1 MATNATVKV
10 ELEGRGPLTLRPSDY
25 KATGGEGSVYQV
37 AGTSIK
43 IYTDPH
49 KMQRDG
55 MVEKVKL
62 LKPLGNSFIMAPQGV
77 VKDTQGRA
85 IGLYMPF
92 AEGEPMPRVFTN
104 AFRTRENFGD
114 QHAVQLSARMHDTFK
129 FAHSHKAIMVDP
141 NEMNWIVDLTAKD
154 GPEPRAIDVDS
165 WAIGRFGASVVM
177 PSIRDVHSKAF
188 TELTDWFSW
197 GVVTFQIFTG
207 IHPYRGMLNG
217 YKPVEMVRRMQ
228 DNASVFRK
236 GVGLN
241 LAVRDFNKIPGPLLG
256 WYKATFEKGE
266 RVIPPSPLETGATVA
281 APATRVLR
289 VVTTGSGGLVFEK
302 IFEKVGDPVLRVWPC
317 GVATTATGALFDLAS
332 KRQIGTLS
340 SRNAEVVKIQGDW
353 LLADRV
359 QGALVYTFVD
369 GRSLAPQNLPSV
381 LKGNA
386 FVRFENRLFVVTD
399 TELVELNVI
408 RAARP
413 ILGLGQ
419 RTAILS
425 PKATKWFD
433 GVGIQEAMGATFMVL
448 PFGDKSCLT
457 VRVRELDG
465 LRPISA
471 KAGNRFATV
480 VALDKTGSY
489 RKFEFIF
496 AADYSTYSVWEGGTD
511 HSELNISILPKG
523 VCATI
528 TDDGELVIFVPRNG
542 TINRINDKA
551 IATDM
556 ALANW
561 DDTVVYT
568 QNGAVWTLKMK

>member
-1 MATNATVKV
+1 MATNTTIRV

-43 IYTDPH
+43 IYTDPQ

-62 LKPLGNSFIMAPQGV
+62 LKPLGSSFIMAPQGI
-77 VKDTQGRA
+77 VKNAQGRA

-104 AFRTRENFGD
+104 AFRSRENFGD
-114 QHAVQLSARMHDTFK
+114 EQAVQLSARMHDTFK

-141 NEMNWIVDLTAKD
+141 NEMNWIADLATKN

-177 PSIRDVHSKAF
+177 PSVRDVHSKAF

-217 YKPVEMVRRMQ
+217 YKASEMVRRMQ
-228 DNASVFRK
+228 DNTSVFHK
-236 GVGLN
+236 GIGLN

-256 WYKATFEKGE
+256 WYMATFEKGE
-266 RVIPPSPLETGATVA
+266 RAIPPSPLETGATVA
-281 APATRVLR
+281 TLATRVLR
-289 VVTTGSGGLVFEK
+289 VVTTASGGLAFEK
-302 IFEKVGDPVLRVWPC
+302 IFEKVGDPVIQVWPC
-317 GVATTATGALFDLAS
+317 GVAATTSGALFDLAT
-332 KRQIGTLS
+332 KRQVGTLS
-340 SRNAEVVKIQGDW
+340 SRSGEVVKIEDSW
-353 LLADRV
+353 LLADLV
-359 QGALVYTFVD
+359 QNKLVYTFVD
-369 GRSLAPQNLPSV
+369 GRTLVPENLPSS
-381 LKGNA
+381 LKGHR
-386 FVRFENRLFVVTD
+386 FVRFENRLFLVTD
-399 TELVELNVI
+399 SELVELNI
-408 RAARP
+408 IQAGRP
-413 ILGLGQ
+413 ILAMGQ
-419 RTAILS
+419 RTSILS

-433 GVGIQEAMGATFMVL
+433 GMGIQEAMGATFLVL

-457 VRVRELDG
+457 VRARELDG
-465 LRPISA
+465 LRPVAA
-471 KAGNRFATV
+471 KAGNQFATLV
-480 VALDKTGSY
+480 VLDKTGSY
-489 RKFEFIF
+489 RKFELMF
-496 AADYSTYSVWEGGTD
+496 AADYSKYSVWEGGTD
-511 HSELNISILPKG
+511 NSELNISVLPKG

-528 TDDGELVIFVPRNG
+528 VNDGELVIFVPRSG
-542 TINRINDKA
+542 TINRTSDKA

-556 ALANW
+556 TLSNW
-561 DDTVVYT
+561 DDTVVYV

>member
-1 MATNATVKV
+1 MASNTTIKV
-10 ELEGRGPLTLRPSDY
+10 ELEGRGPLTLRPADY

-43 IYTDPH
+43 IYTDPQ

-62 LKPLGNSFIMAPQGV
+62 LKPLGSPFVMAPQGV

-104 AFRTRENFGD
+104 AFRSRENFGD
-114 QHAVQLSARMHDTFK
+114 QQAVQLSARMHDTFK

-141 NEMNWIVDLTAKD
+141 NEMNWIADLTAKN

-207 IHPYRGMLNG
+207 IHPYRGMLDG
-217 YKPVEMVRRMQ
+217 YKPIEMVRRMQ
-228 DNASVFRK
+228 DNASVFHK

-266 RVIPPSPLETGATVA
+266 RAIPPSPLETGATVA
-281 APATRVLR
+281 TPATRVLR
-289 VVTTGSGGLVFEK
+289 VVTTASGNLVFEK
-302 IFEKVGDPVLRVWPC
+302 LFGVTGDPVHRVWPC
-317 GVATTATGALFDLAS
+317 GVVLTVFGSLFDLAS
-332 KRQIGTLS
+332 KRKIGTLGS
-340 SRNAEVVKIQGDW
+340 SGGEVVKILDSW
-353 LLADRV
+353 LIADRV
-359 QGALVYTFVD
+359 QDKLVYTFVD
-369 GRSLAPQNLPSV
+369 GRTLVQQNLPSA
-381 LKGNA
+381 LRGHG
-386 FVRFENRLFVVTD
+386 FMRFENRLFVITD

-408 RAARP
+408 QATRP
-413 ILGLGQ
+413 ILGIDQ

-433 GVGIQEAMGATFMVL
+433 GIGIQEAMGATFMVL
-448 PFGDKSCLT
+448 PFGDKSCLS
-457 VRVRELDG
+457 VRIRELDG
-465 LRPISA
+465 LRPVAA

-480 VALDKTGSY
+480 VVLDKTGSY
-489 RKFEFIF
+489 RKFEFMF
-496 AADYSTYSVWEGGTD
+496 AADYSKYTVWEGGTD
-511 HSELNISILPKG
+511 NSELNISILPKG
-523 VCATI
+523 VCATVVN
-528 TDDGELVIFVPRNG
+528 DGELVIFVPRNG
-542 TINRINDKA
+542 TINRVSDKA

-556 ALANW
+556 ALSNW
-561 DDTVVYT
+561 EDTVVYV

>member
-43 IYTDPH
+43 IYTDPQ

-62 LKPLGNSFIMAPQGV
+62 LKPLGNSFIMAPQGI

-104 AFRTRENFGD
+104 AFRARENFGD
-114 QHAVQLSARMHDTFK
+114 QQAVQLSARMHDTFK
-129 FAHSHKAIMVDP
+129 FAHGHKAIMVDP
-141 NEMNWIVDLTAKD
+141 NEMNWIADITAKN

-177 PSIRDVHSKAF
+177 PSIRDVHSRTF

-207 IHPYRGMLNG
+207 IHPYRGMLDG
-217 YKPVEMVRRMQ
+217 YKPTEMVRRMQ
-228 DNASVFRK
+228 DNASVFHK

-256 WYKATFEKGE
+256 WYRATFEKGE
-266 RVIPPSPLETGATVA
+266 RAIPPSPLETGATVA
-281 APATRVLR
+281 TPATRVLR
-289 VVTTGSGGLVFEK
+289 VVTTASGGLVFEK
-302 IFEKVGDPVLRVWPC
+302 VFEKVGDPVVRVYSC
-317 GVATTATGALFDLAS
+317 GVVLLASGSVVDLAT

-340 SRNAEVVKIQGDW
+340 SRSGEVVKVRDGW
-353 LLADRV
+353 LLADLG
-359 QGALVYTFVD
+359 QNSPIYTFID
-369 GRSLAPQNLPSV
+369 WRTLAKENLPFA
-381 LKGNA
+381 LRGHR
-386 FVRFENRLFVVTD
+386 FVRFENRLFLVTD
-399 TELVELNVI
+399 SELVELNVI
-408 RAARP
+408 QAARP
-413 ILGLGQ
+413 ILTIGQ
-419 RTAILS
+419 KTSILS
-425 PKATKWFD
+425 PKATRWFD
-433 GVGIQEAMGATFMVL
+433 GVGIQEAMGATFLVL

-457 VRVRELDG
+457 VRVKELDG
-465 LRPISA
+465 FRPVVA

-480 VALDKTGSY
+480 VVLDKTGSY
-489 RKFEFIF
+489 RKFELTF
-496 AADYSTYSVWEGGTD
+496 AADYSKYSVWEGGTD
-511 HSELNISILPKG
+511 NSELNISILPKG
-523 VCATI
+523 VCATVVN
-528 TDDGELVIFVPRNG
+528 DGELIIFVPRNG
-542 TINRINDKA
+542 TVSRISDKA

-556 ALANW
+556 ALSNW
-561 DDTVVYT
+561 DDIVVYT